1 MTTLRQLTHARTLA
15 QTGNFRLA
23 AQVLHISQPALTRS
37 IQTLEAALGVQL
49 FTRLALGVE
58 LTRFGEAFMPKAH
71 LLLQVRDDL
80 TREMKVLKALE
91 QVDLAIAMGPYAY
104 DLHGPAVMAGVGS
117 AHPGLQCRV
126 LLGDWREVTTQVL
139 GRNVDLGV
147 GDVAPA
153 AGDARLDTELVGQH
167 AVHFY
172 CRAGHPILGRGSL
185 TLEDLADTVLVGTR
199 ASVRLG
205 AVLVKLGGRA
215 GALDKT
221 TGDFVPAWEVNDI
234 HATKL
239 MVASSDAI
247 GAAMLTQIRHEL
259 HTGALCLVPI
269 HTPWLNLNYGFI
281 RRRDSAV
288 SAGALAFMAAFRE
301 READLISQEAELLS
315 RFDRQDSA
323 NLGRPIT

>member
-1 MTTLRQLTHARTLA
+1 VITLRQLAHARTLA
-15 QTGNFRLA
+15 QTGSFRLA

-37 IQTLEAALGVQL
+37 IQALEAALGVQL

-91 QVDLAIAMGPYAY
+91 QVDLCIAMAPYPF
-104 DLHGPAVMAGVGS
+104 DLHGPEVMASVGS
-117 AHPGLQCRV
+117 AHPGLQCRL
-126 LLGDWREVTTQVL
+126 LLGDWRAVTTQVL
-139 GRNVDLGV
+139 GRDVDLGV
-147 GDVAPA
+147 GDLTPT

-167 AVHFY
+167 ALHFY
-172 CRAGHPILGRGSL
+172 CRAGHPILGRGELSL
-185 TLEDLADTVLVGTR
+185 VDLADTVLVGTR

-205 AVLVKLGGRA
+205 TALVKLGGRA
-215 GALDKT
+215 GAFDKT
-221 TGDFVPAWEVNDI
+221 TGDFVPAWEVNAID
-234 HATKL
+234 ATKE

-259 HTGALCLVPI
+259 DTGALCLVPV
-269 HTPWLNLNYGFI
+269 HTPWLRLNYGFI

-288 SAGALAFMAAFRE
+288 SAGALEFMAAFRE
-301 READLISQEAELLS
+301 RETALNSQEAELRC
-315 RFDRQDSA
+315 RFNRRDPA
-323 NLGRPIT
+323 AP

>member
-1 MTTLRQLTHARTLA
+1 MITLRQLTHARTLA
-15 QTGNFRLA
+15 QVSNFHHA
-23 AQVLHISQPALTRS
+23 AKVLHITQPALSRS
-37 IQTLEAALGVQL
+37 IQALEAALGVQL
-49 FTRLALGVE
+49 FNRLAMGVE
-58 LTRFGEAFMPKAH
+58 LTRFGEAFLLKAH
-71 LLLQVRDDL
+71 MLLQVHDDL

-117 AHPGLQCRV
+117 AHPGLQCRL
-126 LLGDWREVTTQVL
+126 LLGDWREVITQVL
-139 GRNVDLGV
+139 GRDVDLGV

-172 CRAGHPILGRGSL
+172 CRADHPILGRGEL

-215 GALDKT
+215 GVLDKT

-234 HATKL
+234 HASKH

-259 HTGALCLVPI
+259 DTGALCLLPI
-269 HTPWLNLNYGFI
+269 HTPWLRLNYGFI
-281 RRRDSAV
+281 RRRDSAT
-288 SAGALAFMAAFRE
+288 SAGALKFMAAFRE
-301 READLISQEAELLS
+301 RETALSTQEAELRR
-315 RFDRQDSA
+315 RFNRSDPE
-323 NLGRPIT
+323 LP

>member
-1 MTTLRQLTHARTLA
+1 MITLRQLTHARTLA
-15 QTGNFRLA
+15 QTGRFRHA
-23 AQVLHISQPALTRS
+23 AQVLHITQPALTRS
-37 IQTLEAALGVQL
+37 IQALEAALGVQL
-49 FTRLALGVE
+49 FNRLALGVE
-58 LTRFGEAFMPKAH
+58 LTRFGEAFLPKAH
-71 LLLQVRDDL
+71 LLLQVHDDL

-91 QVDLAIAMGPYAY
+91 QVDLRIAMGPYAY
-104 DLHGPAVMAGVGS
+104 DLHGPAAMACVGA
-117 AHPGLQCRV
+117 AHPGLQCRLV
-126 LLGDWREVTTQVL
+126 LGDWREVTTQVL
-139 GRNVDLGV
+139 GRNVELGV

-172 CRAGHPILGRGSL
+172 CRAGHPILGRGNL

-205 AVLVKLGGRA
+205 TVLVKLGGRA

-234 HATKL
+234 HATRL

-247 GAAMLTQIRHEL
+247 GAAMLTQIRQEL
-259 HTGALCLVPI
+259 HGGALCLVPV

-288 SAGALAFMAAFRE
+288 SAGALEFMAAFRE
-301 READLISQEAELLS
+301 REAGLAMQETALLH
-315 RFDRQDSA
+315 RFDWRGAAS
-323 NLGRPIT
+323 P